1 MTLDNLRA
9 QKNPIEIQSRIDHE
23 QVAIPCR
30 PQKTFTLYVFDVPED
45 LPEED
50 IRHALYKFN
59 SVVEVVRLVVFYQ
72 KQPTVQ
78 APEATGE
85 FVSTGTV
92 RKDFFNFFL
101 QNNLKST
108 LTMI

>member
-78 APEATGE
+78 AQDATGE
-85 FVSTGTV
+85 FVCEFIEII
-92 RKDFFNFFL
+92 RN
-101 QNNLKST
+101 
-108 LTMI
+108 I